1 VKFNE
6 YLKSCREHTRL
17 TQEQL
22 VEALYSYDKEAFA
35 GLEGNT
41 LSKWERGV
49 IKPKITR
56 QVTIIRYF
64 QKETGFA
71 LPCWHKYSVEEA
83 EKLICKSGMKNLL
96 GKSKELILN
105 FPENETGPDH
115 LEVYQLRTS
124 EMLDSAIKLHMDLD
138 QTYNHGTTHVK
149 ASTFREWALHPS
161 NSFFYCEYLG
171 QFFGLLFTLRL
182 KQNSFE
188 KMMRCEIQEKDLTFD
203 DFASFDEM
211 GSNYIFSF
219 FAMNEK
225 ASSILFIH
233 YYAHLIANQMKIKEI
248 GVATMM
254 NDAKKL
260 IESISLKY
268 FASLPLKEGLVLE
281 TYRES
286 LPDFLTSEKVIK
298 MIFSQQ
304 PCPEE

>member
-1 VKFNE
+1 MQFNE
-6 YLKSCREHTRL
+6 YLRSCRTHANL
-17 TQEQL
+17 TQEEL
-22 VEALYSYDKEAFA
+22 VEALYHYDQKMFA

-49 IKPKITR
+49 IKPKISR

-64 QKETGFA
+64 QKKIGFA
-71 LPCWHKYSVEEA
+71 LPCWHEYSIEEA

-105 FPENETGPDH
+105 FPENETGLDH
-115 LEVYQLRTS
+115 FGVYQLRSS
-124 EMLDSAIKLHMDLD
+124 EMLDNAIRLHMELD
-138 QTYNHGTTHVK
+138 QTYNHGTTQVK
-149 ASTFREWALHPS
+149 ASTFREWALYPS

-171 QFFGLLFTLRL
+171 QFFGLLFTLKLR
-182 KQNSFE
+182 QDSFE

-203 DFASFDEM
+203 DFASFDQI

-219 FAMNEK
+219 FAMNQE
-225 ASSILFIH
+225 ASSILFIR
-233 YYAHLIANQMKIKEI
+233 YYAHLIVNQTRIKEV

-254 NDAKKL
+254 DDAKKL

-286 LPDFLTSEKVIK
+286 LSDFLTSEKVIK

-304 PCPEE
+304 TCPEE